1 MIKCFL
7 VPMTE
12 PPYSRQNPQRPMYM
26 DELRINWTGSPLFKA
41 KHYVVKTNSTAAK
54 LLLLQNKPGVID
66 FPNVDTDELSK
77 LTQDRKTKDTEIK
90 KVLGLKDLAGEKV
103 KDYINRAAMSEGNS
117 WDKDKLFVP
126 DE

>member
-1 MIKCFL
+1 
-7 VPMTE
+7 
-12 PPYSRQNPQRPMYM
+12 MYM